1 MAMSGKLRRAW
12 LGAGLASCLLAGLAC
27 GEEAPT
33 AGEAA
38 HHEPAAGEAAHH
50 EVPSSAAKDHTMQR
64 AGYPQDVA
72 CYAVPSETCHYI
84 GYLVGGGAPCR
95 GEYPCLSEG
104 TWGWDYQG
112 CIPRRIALGWW
123 HGRRYQGGTGAYK
136 AEGPHVFHCE

>member
-1 MAMSGKLRRAW
+1 MRRIAMSGKLRRAW

-27 GEEAPT
+27 GEDLPCSGEPARK
-33 AGEAA
+33 EAA
-38 HHEPAAGEAAHH
+38 SYPA
-50 EVPSSAAKDHTMQR
+50 PDHTMHR

-84 GYLVGGGAPCR
+84 GYLVGGGAAYH
-95 GEYPCLSEG
+95 GEYPGRLEG

-123 HGRRYQGGTGAYK
+123 HGRRYQGGTGAYQTD
-136 AEGPHVFHCE
+136 GPHVFHCE